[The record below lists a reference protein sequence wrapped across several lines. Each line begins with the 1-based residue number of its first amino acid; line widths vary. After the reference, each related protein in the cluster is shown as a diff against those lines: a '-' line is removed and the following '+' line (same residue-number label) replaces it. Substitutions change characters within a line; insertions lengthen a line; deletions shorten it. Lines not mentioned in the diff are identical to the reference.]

1 MRTRRGNYP
10 SPSDGITFS
19 IKPSVQKRRLPSGTS
34 HRPAKAARAPC
45 FFDSL
50 HDDVLITI
58 ITAVSSTA
66 SSPADLVNTMLTC
79 RRFCAA
85 ATNPHVLA
93 NASTAA
99 LAVKASSWSDGSS
112 RFLKQCA
119 DAGNIEACYTLGMIR
134 FYCLHNRGGGASL
147 MAKAAMASHAA
158 ALHSLAVIQF
168 NGSGGSRKDKD
179 LKAGVALCARAAS
192 LGHVD
197 AMRELGHCLQDG
209 YGVAQNVVK
218 GRGLLLEANTREAAA
233 AVAQSPRRFMEAA
246 LHLTAKGGAMA
257 CLHHHLHYYAVLGK
271 GALAKSS
278 SSSPLLQQSQD
289 HHHHHHH
296 HQQQSER
303 TQLHQ
308 HHHQQHQRSML
319 LSPITSNSGGGLSCS
334 SPPSTPAAAATVS
347 AIECHPVY
355 TLLQSGGCSL
365 LSDFGCNVPPP
376 KLHVANRFM
385 VDWFVAKPP
394 ESGLRLCSH
403 SNCGRPESR
412 RHEFR
417 RCSACGSVNY
427 CSRACQ
433 ALDWKIRHKC
443 DCTPVPDWEDREE
456 NGGGGGAGGGG
467 GGERGDEE
475 DDDEEQRQ
483 GFDEMEES

>member
-257 CLHHHLHYYAVLGK
+257 CLHHHLHYYA
-271 GALAKSS
+271 
-278 SSSPLLQQSQD
+278 
-289 HHHHHHH
+289 
-296 HQQQSER
+296 
-303 TQLHQ
+303 
-308 HHHQQHQRSML
+308 
-319 LSPITSNSGGGLSCS
+319 
-334 SPPSTPAAAATVS
+334 
-347 AIECHPVY
+347 
-355 TLLQSGGCSL
+355 SGGCSL